1 MPATFS
7 PIDLGSVTSLQQGDE
22 QTLERLFRD
31 HYDAL
36 TEEARPIVGDDVTA
50 SRVVERAFVRAWK
63 DRLRLDSPEALTG
76 FLHEAV
82 HDEAKVMLHRRLML
96 HRIEEHEGAQPHATP
111 ASGATVTADE
121 AWKHVHEAIH
131 VEALDRKALA
141 RDQAEHSRH
150 EAAEHVAGVGKP
162 RPWKGPVAIGV
173 VVLAALG
180 GLFWAVD
187 RAGANKAILS
197 AVNASDAHALK
208 SGVAQRGR
216 LTLDDGSA
224 VALGADS
231 RLLVPSRFDAPVRAV
246 KLEGTASFT
255 VAPKDEPFH
264 VVAGDAVITATG
276 TEFAVRSYPGDE
288 VSVLRV
294 RTGSVS
300 VKRGEETRALSP
312 GEALAIPTA
321 GPLTAPSADLLA
333 ESFSWMDGRFVARN
347 QPLRAVLK
355 QFTRWYGIEFK
366 IKDPPI
372 LDRPVTIDASL
383 DSSREAITALER
395 SGRLIFSYEG
405 KQMMLAD
412 SGSVKKK

>member
-1 MPATFS
+1 MASRQEVVMPATFS

-22 QTLERLFRD
+22 RTLERLFRD

-36 TEEARPIVGDDVTA
+36 AEEARPIVGDDVTA
-50 SRVVERAFVRAWK
+50 SRVVERAFVRTWR
-63 DRLRLDSPEALTG
+63 DRSHFDSPEALTG
-76 FLHEAV
+76 FLHETV

-111 ASGATVTADE
+111 ASGATVPVDE

-162 RPWKGPVAIGV
+162 RPWKGPVAIG
-173 VVLAALG
+173 
-180 GLFWAVD
+180 
-187 RAGANKAILS
+187 
-197 AVNASDAHALK
+197 
-208 SGVAQRGR
+208 
-216 LTLDDGSA
+216 
-224 VALGADS
+224 ADS

-255 VAPKDEPFH
+255 VAPRDKPFH
-264 VVAGDAVITATG
+264 VVAGDAMITATG

-288 VSVLRV
+288 LSVIRV
-294 RTGSVS
+294 HTGSVS
-300 VKRGEETRALSP
+300 VKRGNETRALGP
-312 GEALAIPTA
+312 GGALAIPAT
-321 GPLTAPSADLLA
+321 GPLVTPSAELLA
-333 ESFSWMDGRFVARN
+333 ESFSWMDGRVVARE

-372 LDRPVTIDASL
+372 LDRPVTVDASL

-395 SGRLIFSYEG
+395 SGRVIFSYEG